1 VKRLRTAIC
10 VAAAAFLASI
20 APARATPLTVG
31 NVPVRFALK
40 RGFHPSQSTR
50 VLPLVYRVTYGGCEN
65 AAPPFAGYVLVWS
78 RDRLAVTLLLR
89 PAPPPVPGRIC
100 PDVLWVAHL
109 EARITL
115 PHALGARTLY
125 DGAVHPPRPVHA
137 T

>member
-1 VKRLRTAIC
+1 MS
-10 VAAAAFLASI
+10 LAS
-20 APARATPLTVG
+20 ARAVPLTVG

-40 RGFHPSQSTR
+40 RGFHPSRSTR
-50 VLPLVYRVTYGGCEN
+50 ALPLVYRVTYGGCEK

-78 RDRLAVTLLLR
+78 RHRLTVTLLLR

-109 EARITL
+109 EARIAL
-115 PHALGARTLY
+115 PHSLGARTLY
-125 DGAVHPPRPVHA
+125 DGAAHPPRAVRA